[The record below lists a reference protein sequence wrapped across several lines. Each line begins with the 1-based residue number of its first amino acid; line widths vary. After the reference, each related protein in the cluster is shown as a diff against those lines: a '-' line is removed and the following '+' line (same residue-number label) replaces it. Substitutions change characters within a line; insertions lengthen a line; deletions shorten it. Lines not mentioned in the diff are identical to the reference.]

1 MLLSGVSRALEHE
14 PRALMSAQ
22 KDSLEGGRFAASV
35 RANKEVYGSE
45 PCNTALF
52 DPSIISDCDGPQ
64 HCQMITQS
72 SASPAGSGSG
82 PPSPE
87 IEPSLGSEP
96 GHSRVTRRCY
106 VILW

>member
-64 HCQMITQS
+64 HCQDDNTIQRIACRLRFGS
-72 SASPAGSGSG
+72 PVARNRAEVWEASP
-82 PPSPE
+82 
-87 IEPSLGSEP
+87 
-96 GHSRVTRRCY
+96 
-106 VILW
+106 VIHG